1 MNLPKGPITMF
12 STQPPTPN
20 QPRPNRV
27 APRWFALPVVR
38 ETPLPQS
45 PAGSAW

>member
-1 MNLPKGPITMF
+1 MLTTPA
-12 STQPPTPN
+12 PTAT

-27 APRWFALPVVR
+27 APRWFAIPVVR
-38 ETPLPQS
+38 ETPLPQA

>member
-1 MNLPKGPITMF
+1 MYTAP
-12 STQPPTPN
+12 TQTAT

-38 ETPLPQS
+38 ETPLPQAT
-45 PAGSAW
+45 AGSAW